1 MAIRITPLQQVS
13 NIIESQRYVYKD
25 LALDI
30 QKDFQYNI
38 VTEQKIDKNDILVSY
53 DQQAIA
59 NSIRNLFTTTP
70 GQRFLFPLYGL
81 DLRRFLFEPIN
92 ETTARTIG
100 ETITRAI
107 TNFEPRVIIQ
117 ACNVNGYPDSNQYEI
132 QLVLELPVFQT
143 SYTINSVL
151 DIKTEKF
158 TFIN

>member
-1 MAIRITPLQQVS
+1 MAIRISPLQEVS
-13 NIIESQRYVYKD
+13 KHLESQRYVYKD

-30 QKDFQYNI
+30 QKDFQYNT
-38 VTEQKIDKNDILVSY
+38 VTEQKIDKNDLLVSY

-92 ETTARTIG
+92 EATARTIG

-107 TNFEPRVIIQ
+107 TTFEPRVAIE
-117 ACNVNGYPDSNQYEI
+117 ACNVIGYPDSNQYEI
-132 QLVLELPVFQT
+132 ELILQLPVFQT
-143 SYTINSVL
+143 SYAINSVL